1 MATITTSPASV
12 HPTAIATVWLSLCGF
27 GVVWGV
33 VVGGGVGVGVESQ
46 LSTMMHKT
54 GQNRDNKRFIYLALK
69 CLDQGIIFQI
79 DIMGKG
85 VSLNFI
91 PLLQVVITPS
101 VKRKRLKAIK

>member
-27 GVVWGV
+27 GVLWLM
-33 VVGGGVGVGVESQ
+33 VVGAGVGAQ

-79 DIMGKG
+79 DFMVKG

-91 PLLQVVITPS
+91 RLLQVVITSS
-101 VKRKRLKAIK
+101 VKRKRLKAIE

>member
-27 GVVWGV
+27 GVVWEGFVGV
-33 VVGGGVGVGVESQ
+33 DAVVGTQ
-46 LSTMMHKT
+46 LSTMMYKT

-79 DIMGKG
+79 DFMGKG

-91 PLLQVVITPS
+91 RLLQVVITSS
-101 VKRKRLKAIK
+101 VKRKRLKAIE